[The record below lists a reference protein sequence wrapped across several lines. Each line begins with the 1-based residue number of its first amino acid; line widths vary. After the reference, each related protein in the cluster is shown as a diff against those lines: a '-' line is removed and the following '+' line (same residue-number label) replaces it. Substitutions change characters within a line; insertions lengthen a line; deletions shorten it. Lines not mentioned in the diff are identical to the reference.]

1 MFDYF
6 RFSLPRAVTEQLVE
20 RLEQLTSSPL
30 NNDALARLMAFQ
42 SDSETA
48 QGVDVIYQN
57 GAAAYAGKADGL
69 AERLAEHLWKLRGR
83 QGIDLDAVGFKALLL
98 DENWSTSAN
107 EGLLINH
114 FKAKNECRWNGSG
127 FGPKDPGKNR
137 DGGEPNWFDNTFP
150 VRDDFPVE
158 NIVDGMTV
166 GAVLAQIKEQVPYL
180 FRYEVPAPAA
190 ATPLSLNGVSHTV
203 RALGIASAS
212 ALGSGWQLMHFK
224 NGFTLY
230 RANKTYAHGT
240 QLLP

>member
-30 NNDALARLMAFQ
+30 TNDALAKLTAFQ
-42 SDSETA
+42 AENETA
-48 QGVDVIYQN
+48 QGVYVIYQ
-57 GAAAYAGKADGL
+57 GGSAAYAGKADGL
-69 AERLAEHLWKLRGR
+69 AERLGEHLWKLCGR
-83 QGIDLDAVGFKALLL
+83 QGIDLATVGFKALLL

-137 DGGEPNWFDNTFP
+137 DGGEPNWFDNIFH
-150 VRDDFPVE
+150 VRDDYTIE
-158 NIVDGMTV
+158 NIVDAMTV

-180 FRYEVPAPAA
+180 FRYDVPAQAA
-190 ATPLSLNGVSHTV
+190 ETALRLRGVPRTA
-203 RALGIASAS
+203 RALALAVTK
-212 ALGSGWQLMHFK
+212 ALGAGWQLMLFK

-230 RANKTYAHGT
+230 RAAKTYANGT

>member
-20 RLEQLTSSPL
+20 RLEQLTSTPL
-30 NNDALARLMAFQ
+30 TDDALVLLTAFQ
-42 SDSETA
+42 AENETA
-48 QGVDVIYQN
+48 QGVYVIYQG
-57 GAAAYAGKADGL
+57 GAAAYAGKADSL
-69 AERLAEHLWKLRGR
+69 TDRLAEHLWKLRGR
-83 QGIDLDAVGFKALLL
+83 QGMDLATVGFKALLL

-114 FKAKNECRWNGSG
+114 FKAKNECKWNGSG

-150 VRDDFPVE
+150 VRDDYPVT
-158 NIVDGMTV
+158 NIVDAMTA
-166 GAVLAQIKEQVPYL
+166 GAVLAQIKDQVPYL
-180 FRYEVPAPAA
+180 FRYDMPAQAAETQLQLRGVPRTA
-190 ATPLSLNGVSHTV
+190 
-203 RALGIASAS
+203 RALAYAVAN
-212 ALGSGWQLMHFK
+212 ALGTGWQLMLFK

-230 RANKTYAHGT
+230 RANKTYANGT

>member
-30 NNDALARLMAFQ
+30 TDDALAKLRAFQ
-42 SDSETA
+42 AENETA
-48 QGVDVIYQN
+48 QGVYVIYEG

-69 AERLAEHLWKLRGR
+69 AERVAEHLWKLRGR
-83 QGIDLDAVGFKALLL
+83 RGIDLATIGLKALLL

-114 FKAKNECRWNGSG
+114 FKAKNECKWNGSG

-150 VRDDFPVE
+150 VRDDYPVE
-158 NIVDGMTV
+158 NIVDAMTA

-180 FRYEVPAPAA
+180 FRYDMPTQTAE
-190 ATPLSLNGVSHTV
+190 TTV
-203 RALGIASAS
+203 RLRGVPRTARALVLAVAKALGA
-212 ALGSGWQLMHFK
+212 GWQLMLFK

-230 RANKTYAHGT
+230 RANKTYSNGT